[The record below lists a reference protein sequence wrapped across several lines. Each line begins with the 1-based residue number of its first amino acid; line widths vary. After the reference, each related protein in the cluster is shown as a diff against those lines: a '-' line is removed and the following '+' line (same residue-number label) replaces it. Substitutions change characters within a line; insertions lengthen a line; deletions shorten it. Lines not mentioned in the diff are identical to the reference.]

1 MRGTLT
7 SLGLF
12 AAFASLPSASCL
24 NPAGEPAAAP
34 DSGTGDSGHDWA
46 PYFRACDSGA
56 DCAAD
61 AWRGFVCRNGRCG
74 CPAYQELCEPL
85 PYTHCTDPQTDAN
98 HCGSCLN
105 SCPGS
110 ESCVE
115 GVCR

>member
-1 MRGTLT
+1 MKQGHGAVGRLPESRGRAC
-7 SLGLF
+7 GRRRF
-12 AAFASLPSASCL
+12 RDA
-24 NPAGEPAAAP
+24 
-34 DSGTGDSGHDWA
+34 SGHDWA

-56 DCAAD
+56 DRAAD
-61 AWRGFVCRNGRCG
+61 AWRGFVCRNYLCG

-105 SCPGS
+105 SCIGG